1 MIPVYM
7 PILFLIRVYN
17 KISILP
23 CHQKMIYF
31 ILFTSALVRATLS
44 ISYKCANIDICC
56 VQFQQK
62 RKVWWLV
69 ENSKDVNME
78 MNQENPAEDLG
89 VMDYDT
95 ANINI
100 SGSAWTSA
108 IADNKSLKDIAIPG
122 THNSATWKM
131 ITGETKCQNR
141 NIGDQLNDGIRYFD
155 IRVGYNGQLYH
166 GDFACSVT
174 LEDIISAC
182 VRHIGEHP
190 KETVLVML
198 SWEGVQ
204 SYGLGAFQS
213 WCAPVFHTW
222 QQYWH
227 FSEYIPKM
235 EAVRGKIVLI
245 NGTDTGKKGLSLNQF
260 KRQNNWDVG
269 DWTQTW
275 RKRAQ
280 MKVDLINNFINQ
292 SYNDGSDQMLMN
304 NWNKQFNVG
313 VSVNTYAD
321 YINGKMQDN
330 RYNYPRG
337 IQVMDFYY
345 GSNLSRIISSNF

>member
-44 ISYKCANIDICC
+44 ISYKCAKTDICC

-222 QQYWH
+222 QRYWH